1 MCTKVDQLTNEQQ
14 SLQLELVSVYEELDT
29 LRPLKKVEADYKKA
43 LDKIENYESYK
54 EEWQSELSKAMDKLE
69 ITKTELSN
77 VNNQLESSE
86 NEKTQVR
93 HFFGVLQQQ
102 SMNYTYSAISFKKR
116 KFLEIAL
123 FEGNI
128 FIFLTNLYST
138 N

>member
-1 MCTKVDQLTNEQQ
+1 M
-14 SLQLELVSVYEELDT
+14 DT

-93 HFFGVLQQQ
+93 NCLGFYNNNQCITVHLQ
-102 SMNYTYSAISFKKR
+102 
-116 KFLEIAL
+116 
-123 FEGNI
+123 
-128 FIFLTNLYST
+128 
-138 N
+138 

>member
-1 MCTKVDQLTNEQQ
+1 M
-14 SLQLELVSVYEELDT
+14 DT

-93 HFFGVLQQQ
+93 HFFLEFYNNNQCITE
-102 SMNYTYSAISFKKR
+102 YTYSAISFK
-116 KFLEIAL
+116 
-123 FEGNI
+123 
-128 FIFLTNLYST
+128 
-138 N
+138 

>member
-1 MCTKVDQLTNEQQ
+1 MLNYLFRTKVDQLTNEQQ

-93 HFFGVLQQQ
+93 HFFGVLQFC
-102 SMNYTYSAISFKKR
+102 ADDIS
-116 KFLEIAL
+116 E
-123 FEGNI
+123 
-128 FIFLTNLYST
+128 
-138 N
+138 